1 MTLMVIASV
10 EGEVEANRSRIS
22 RTDFLT
28 SMHARLSG
36 TDSQVHEPDNGEIDG

>member
-28 SMHARLSG
+28 SMYERLSG
-36 TDSQVHEPDNGEIDG
+36 TESQVHEPGIGETDG